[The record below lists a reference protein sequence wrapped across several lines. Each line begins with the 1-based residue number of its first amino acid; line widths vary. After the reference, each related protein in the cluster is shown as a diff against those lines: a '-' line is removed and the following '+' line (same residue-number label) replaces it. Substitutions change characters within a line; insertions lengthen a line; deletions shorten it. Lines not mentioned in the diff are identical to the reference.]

1 MNASS
6 SSNPHSSLFQRTVA
20 AVVELEGPGLLT
32 GEHCRLRLHP
42 AEPGTGRVFVRT
54 DLEPAVEI
62 PALVKFARRAER
74 RTILELGEVRVQ
86 TVEHLLAAL
95 AGLEIDNVRIELDS
109 TEPPGFDG
117 SAQVFVEAILEVGI
131 VEQDEPA
138 AVLHPENLTAESEEQ
153 ALVGLAPAKA
163 GGLEVMYDLDYSRD
177 DGLDDGRI
185 PRQSAALALP
195 PETFAT
201 EIAPARTFCLEEEA
215 EALRQAGLGRHH
227 REGDMLVF
235 GIDGPIATE
244 LRFPEEPARH
254 KILDLIGDLA
264 LTGRRIQGRLFAAR
278 SGHELNRRLALSL
291 VHDLPVDPKLLREG
305 RAMDIRSIQRALPH
319 RYPML
324 LVDRVLE
331 LDGDQKAIGIKN
343 VSINEPFFQGHY
355 PNVPIM
361 PGVLIV
367 EAMAQLGGLLVSNT
381 VDNTGK
387 TPVLLSL
394 DGVKIR
400 KPVTPG
406 DQLVLE
412 AETIQVRARII
423 SVRCRATVAG
433 TLAAEARIR
442 FMLIEEDSVD

>member
-1 MNASS
+1 
-6 SSNPHSSLFQRTVA
+6 
-20 AVVELEGPGLLT
+20 
-32 GEHCRLRLHP
+32 
-42 AEPGTGRVFVRT
+42 
-54 DLEPAVEI
+54 
-62 PALVKFARRAER
+62 
-74 RTILELGEVRVQ
+74 
-86 TVEHLLAAL
+86 
-95 AGLEIDNVRIELDS
+95 
-109 TEPPGFDG
+109 
-117 SAQVFVEAILEVGI
+117 
-131 VEQDEPA
+131 
-138 AVLHPENLTAESEEQ
+138 
-153 ALVGLAPAKA
+153 
-163 GGLEVMYDLDYSRD
+163 
-177 DGLDDGRI
+177 RI
-185 PRQSAALALP
+185 PRQSAALALT

-235 GIDGPIATE
+235 GADGPIATE